1 MPINHKERAKQLISF
16 DGMERTDRGIIP
28 TDIDGF
34 IDYKGKMFVYMEAK
48 LINAP
53 IPDGQKWA
61 LQNAVKSHE
70 LAGHKAV
77 SIIFRHKT
85 QAEDIIIAKN
95 QIVDTYYYKYK
106 GVFDWRKPRI
116 ENPTLI
122 RCLDSWEKYCEE
134 KKIVI

>member
-70 LAGHKAV
+70 LLDIKLFPLY
-77 SIIFRHKT
+77 SDTRHK
-85 QAEDIIIAKN
+85 Q
-95 QIVDTYYYKYK
+95 
-106 GVFDWRKPRI
+106 
-116 ENPTLI
+116 
-122 RCLDSWEKYCEE
+122 
-134 KKIVI
+134 KIL